1 MTTEILQIAERLR
14 GLRDILTIEEEEC
27 AKSCGISLE
36 QYRDYESG
44 KVDIPVSFLMTVAAV
59 YNFELTT
66 LLTGEAPRMHG
77 YSLTRKGQGTMVE
90 RRKEYKYQALSEN
103 FIHKKATPFIV
114 TTEPKPAEDPFPLYH
129 HPGQEFNVVLEGR
142 LMVIIN
148 GKELTLE
155 EGDSLWFDSG
165 LPHGMKA
172 LDGKTAK
179 FLAII
184 F

>member
-1 MTTEILQIAERLR
+1 MKTEITQIAERLK
-14 GLRDILTIEEEEC
+14 GMRDILDLDVEEC
-27 AKSCGISLE
+27 ARSCGITSG
-36 QYRDYESG
+36 QYIEYESG
-44 KVDIPVSFLMTVAAV
+44 EVDIPVSFLMTVAAV

-77 YSLTRKGQGTMVE
+77 YSLTRKGQGTTVE

-103 FIHKKATPFIV
+103 FVHKKATPFIV
-114 TTEPKPAEDPFPLYH
+114 TAEPESSDEPFPLYH
-129 HPGQEFNVVLEGR
+129 HPGQEFNIVLEGR

-148 GKELTLE
+148 HKELILE

-165 LPHGMKA
+165 LSHGMKA
-172 LDGKTAK
+172 LDGKTAR

>member
-1 MTTEILQIAERLR
+1 MKTEILQIAERLK
-14 GLRDILTIEEEEC
+14 GLRDILQIDEDEC
-27 AKSCGISLE
+27 AKSCGIE
-36 QYRDYESG
+36 VDIYRQYESG
-44 KVDIPVSFLMTVAAV
+44 VTDIPVSFLMTVAAV

-77 YSLTRKGQGTMVE
+77 YSLTRKGQGTMTE
-90 RRKEYKYQALSEN
+90 RRKEYIYQALSEN
-103 FIHKKATPFIV
+103 FIHKKATPFLV
-114 TTEPKPAEDPFPLYH
+114 TTEPKPSDEPFPLYH
-129 HPGQEFNVVLEGR
+129 HPGQEFNFVLEGR

-148 GKELTLE
+148 GKELILE

-165 LPHGMKA
+165 LSHGMKA
-172 LDGKTAK
+172 LDGNAAK